1 MSIRNIYIY
10 IYIFFFKIIKI
21 NEQEEILNV
30 DDDEENFNEENFNEE
45 ISL

>member
-1 MSIRNIYIY
+1 MSRRNIYIY

-21 NEQEEILNV
+21 NEQEEIINV
-30 DDDEENFNEENFNEE
+30 DEDAENFNEE